1 MAVRGEIGG
10 QQVELNNAA
19 EEATLQK
26 LLDVMSSGKTGF
38 SGAVADAQKQL
49 KGVEKSSMNVASA
62 FDKLASVLTKA
73 ASTLNGLA
81 KIGGAAV
88 GLAGAMVQSQPK
100 VTDLAKTVKNVTG
113 DFLGL
118 GTVLETLVTMLNTN
132 YDMFQKLSKT
142 GIAFGLRV
150 ERLQSDFAALGVDS
164 GQLLKSLGANV
175 EAFATLGTATRGA
188 EMALDMNKRA
198 MLANGRTLMRF
209 GMDFDE
215 QNDRFMSFFAMN
227 AVAMQRRNMSE
238 AQMVN
243 LSGDYAKYLRELSEL
258 TGKQSDEIENGLKQA
273 NMNKG
278 FERFLAGLDGET
290 RARMLKIVGTAEAG
304 FGEAGKEAAMA
315 AIMGVG
321 PVTDAAQQITALMP
335 GFNQTITGSA
345 NAARNFAGSQEDFNK
360 MLMGDFNNLANSNQ
374 GFADAN
380 AKLAGTLMLM
390 GDPYG
395 TALSN
400 IINGINLFGGSVE
413 EVQGKMGKSG
423 GAVDLFN
430 TLNIA
435 LKDVRSA
442 FSDLFTKVF
451 SSGEFQTAMDN
462 FAKWIREKTPDVI
475 KFLERFNGDLNP
487 FDEKGRENIMNGLK
501 DLLVQIGNALMTAI
515 REGAGGTAGSDM
527 GVGYTGSLATRDL
540 SQKRQD
546 NGRSFS
552 DEEIN
557 DILQEVKTLQLEK
570 MKQDES
576 WMNRSFAHIMSAI
589 GVVARPIGDIF
600 GNMEADIHGDKF
612 TDEEMQG
619 LAKMLQE
626 HKKNSMSQGTVG
638 MGSLFKN
645 FGKGQAAM
653 LHGEEAVIPKNSPLG
668 GMLNM
673 MQGDMG
679 NMMAGMKDGKMDI
692 GSMINQAQSMGAK
705 YDAYAKENEA
715 GIKSQTRG
723 MAKDITGLSDEQL
736 DKLEQESVKSNNSQ
750 GSGTS
755 VNNINGGGLGAKFDE
770 LIRINKDMLSELQS
784 M

>member
-26 LLDVMSSGKTGF
+26 LLDVMSQGKTGF

-49 KGVEKSSMNVASA
+49 KGVEKSSLGVASA
-62 FDKLASVLTKA
+62 FDKLSSVLTKA

-100 VTDLAKTVKNVTG
+100 VTDLAKTVKSVTG

-188 EMALDMNKRA
+188 EMALEMNKRA

-335 GFNQTITGSA
+335 GFNRTITGSA

-360 MLMGDFNNLANSNQ
+360 MLMGDFNSLANSNQ

-400 IINGINLFGGSVE
+400 IINGINLFGGSVDDI
-413 EVQGKMGKSG
+413 QGKMGKSG

-475 KFLERFNGDLNP
+475 KFLERFTTDLNP

-501 DLLVQIGNALMTAI
+501 DLLVQIGNALAAAI
-515 REGAGGTAGSDM
+515 REGVGGTAGSDM

-540 SQKRQD
+540 SQKKYD
-546 NGRSFS
+546 GRAYS

-557 DILQEVKTLQLEK
+557 DILQEMKTLQLEK

-576 WMNRSFAHIMSAI
+576 WLNRTFAHVMSAV
-589 GVVARPIGDIF
+589 GTVARPIGDIF
-600 GNMEADIHGDKF
+600 GNVEADLHGSKF
-612 TDEEMQG
+612 TDEEIAGM
-619 LAKMLQE
+619 AKILEQ
-626 HKKNSMSQGTVG
+626 HKKNSMSGGTLA
-638 MGSLFKN
+638 MGSLFQN

-673 MQGDMG
+673 MQGDLG
-679 NMMAGMKDGKMDI
+679 NMMSGMKDGKMDI

-715 GIKSQTRG
+715 GIKAQTRG

>member
-26 LLDVMSSGKTGF
+26 LLDVMSDGKIGLAGEMKKVT
-38 SGAVADAQKQL
+38 AEAKNVAGSS
-49 KGVEKSSMNVASA
+49 KGVASA
-62 FDKLASVLTKA
+62 FDKLSSTLTKA
-73 ASTLNGLA
+73 VSALNGLA

-88 GLAGAMVQSQPK
+88 GLAGSLVATQPK
-100 VTDLAKTVKNVTG
+100 VTDLAKGIKDVTG

-175 EAFATLGTATRGA
+175 EQFANLGTATRGA

-227 AVAMQRRNMSE
+227 SVALQKRNMTE
-238 AQMVN
+238 TQMVN

-290 RARMLKIVGTAEAG
+290 RARMMKIVGTAEAG

-335 GFNQTITGSA
+335 GFGKTITSSA
-345 NAARNFAGSQEDFNK
+345 SAARNFAGTQEDFNK
-360 MLMGDFNNLANSNQ
+360 MLMGDFNSLANQNQ

-400 IINGINLFGGSVE
+400 IINGINLFGGSVNDI
-413 EVQGKMGKSG
+413 QGKMGKSG

-462 FAKWIREKTPDVI
+462 FAKWIREKTPDI
-475 KFLERFNGDLNP
+475 LKFLERFTTDLNP
-487 FDEKGRENIMNGLK
+487 FDEQGRANIMTGLM
-501 DLLVQIGNALMTAI
+501 DLLREIASSLGTLIRESLGGIGGSEIGGETAAGLAKQENFTSENKQDILQSYRAMKNRQLMESDSFFKKFWGGMNNALGTVLNPVGDAFNLDAI
-515 REGAGGTAGSDM
+515 EGGLRGLTDEDYRKMADEIANQNS
-527 GVGYTGSLATRDL
+527 
-540 SQKRQD
+540 KD
-546 NGRSFS
+546 NGRMFG
-552 DEEIN
+552 
-557 DILQEVKTLQLEK
+557 TLG
-570 MKQDES
+570 
-576 WMNRSFAHIMSAI
+576 AT
-589 GVVARPIGDIF
+589 
-600 GNMEADIHGDKF
+600 GN
-612 TDEEMQG
+612 
-619 LAKMLQE
+619 
-626 HKKNSMSQGTVG
+626 
-638 MGSLFKN
+638 LFEN
-645 FGKGQAAM
+645 FGKGKM
-653 LHGEEAVIPKNSPLG
+653 MTLHGEEAVIPKNSPLG

-679 NMMAGMKDGKMDI
+679 NMMQGMKDGKMDI
-692 GSMINQAQSMGAK
+692 GSMINQAQSMGTK
-705 YDAYAKENEA
+705 YEAYAKDNEA
-715 GIKSQTRG
+715 GIKNQTRG
-723 MAKDITGLSDEQL
+723 LAKSMTGLSDEQL
-736 DKLEQESVKSNNSQ
+736 DEMEKKSVQSNNSS
-750 GSGTS
+750 GSETS
-755 VNNINGGGLGAKFDE
+755 VNNINGGGLGSKMDE
-770 LIRINKDMLSELQS
+770 LIRINKEMLSELQS

>member
-26 LLDVMSSGKTGF
+26 LLDVMSQGKTGLA
-38 SGAVADAQKQL
+38 GEMKKVANEAKNVTSSS
-49 KGVEKSSMNVASA
+49 KGVASA
-62 FDKLASVLTKA
+62 FDKLSSTLTKA
-73 ASTLNGLA
+73 VSALNGLT

-88 GLAGAMVQSQPK
+88 GLAGSLVATQPK
-100 VTDLAKTVKNVTG
+100 VTDLAKGIKDVTG

-118 GTVLETLVTMLNTN
+118 GTVLETLVSMLNTN

-175 EAFATLGTATRGA
+175 EQFANLGTATRGA
-188 EMALDMNKRA
+188 EMALEMNKRA

-227 AVAMQRRNMSE
+227 SVALQKRNMSE

-335 GFNQTITGSA
+335 GFNQTITSSA
-345 NAARNFAGSQEDFNK
+345 AAARNFTGTQEDFNK

-400 IINGINLFGGSVE
+400 IINGINLFGGSVDDI
-413 EVQGKMGKSG
+413 QGKMGKSG

-475 KFLERFNGDLNP
+475 KFLERFTTDLNP
-487 FDEKGRENIMNGLK
+487 FDEKGRENILNGLK
-501 DLLVQIGNALMTAI
+501 ELLVQIGQALGKAI
-515 REGAGGTAGSDM
+515 REGAGGIAGTSIGEGTASVMAKQETYSNEDKQDIIQSYRAMQQQRLMDSDSSWKQFWGGFTRGFSNM
-527 GVGYTGSLATRDL
+527 TDWFGDMLNLDALEGNLRGITDEDYRRMAEEIATQN
-540 SQKRQD
+540 SKD
-546 NGRSFS
+546 NGRMFG
-552 DEEIN
+552 
-557 DILQEVKTLQLEK
+557 TLG
-570 MKQDES
+570 
-576 WMNRSFAHIMSAI
+576 AT
-589 GVVARPIGDIF
+589 
-600 GNMEADIHGDKF
+600 GN
-612 TDEEMQG
+612 
-619 LAKMLQE
+619 
-626 HKKNSMSQGTVG
+626 
-638 MGSLFKN
+638 LFEN
-645 FGKGQAAM
+645 FGKGKM
-653 LHGEEAVIPKNSPLG
+653 MTLHGEEAVIPKNSPLG
-668 GMLNM
+668 GMLDM

-679 NMMAGMKDGKMDI
+679 NMMQGMKDGKMDI

-705 YDAYAKENEA
+705 YDAYAKDNEA
-715 GIKSQTRG
+715 GIKDQTRG
-723 MAKDITGLSDEQL
+723 LAKSITGLSDEQL
-736 DKLEQESVKSNNSQ
+736 DEMEKQSVQSNNSS

-755 VNNINGGGLGAKFDE
+755 VNNINGGGLGSKMDE
-770 LIRINKDMLSELQS
+770 LIRINKEMLSELQS

>member
-26 LLDVMSSGKTGF
+26 LLDVMSDGKIGLA
-38 SGAVADAQKQL
+38 GEMKKVASEAKNVTSSS
-49 KGVEKSSMNVASA
+49 KGVASA
-62 FDKLASVLTKA
+62 FDKLSSTLTKA
-73 ASTLNGLA
+73 VSALNGIT

-88 GLAGAMVQSQPK
+88 GLAGSLVATQPK
-100 VTDLAKTVKNVTG
+100 VTDLAKGIKDVTG

-175 EAFATLGTATRGA
+175 EQFANLGTATRGA
-188 EMALDMNKRA
+188 EMALEMNKRA

-227 AVAMQRRNMSE
+227 SVALQKRNMSE

-335 GFNQTITGSA
+335 GFGKTITSSA
-345 NAARNFAGSQEDFNK
+345 SAARNFAGTQEDFNK
-360 MLMGDFNNLANSNQ
+360 MLMGDFNSLANQNQ

-400 IINGINLFGGSVE
+400 IINGINLFGGSVDDI
-413 EVQGKMGKSG
+413 QGKMGKSG

-435 LKDVRSA
+435 LKDVRAA
-442 FSDLFTKVF
+442 FSELFTKVF
-451 SSGEFQTAMDN
+451 SSGEFQTAMEN

-475 KFLERFNGDLNP
+475 KFLERLTTDLNP

-501 DLLVQIGNALMTAI
+501 DLLRQIGETLSQAI
-515 REGAGGTAGSDM
+515 REGVGGTAGSDM
-527 GVGYTGSLATRDL
+527 GVGYTGSLASRDL
-540 SQKRQD
+540 SEKKHD
-546 NGRSFS
+546 GRAYSE
-552 DEEIN
+552 EEIN
-557 DILQEVKTLQLEK
+557 DILQEMKTLHFEK
-570 MKQDES
+570 MKDDKNWFKS
-576 WMNRSFAHIMSAI
+576 AFGHVMSAI
-589 GVVARPIGDIF
+589 GTVARPVGDIF
-600 GNMEADIHGDKF
+600 GNLEAGFHGDKF
-612 TDEEMQG
+612 SDEE
-619 LAKMLQE
+619 LAGMAKILEE
-626 HKKNSMSQGTVG
+626 HKKNSMSGGTLA

-645 FGKGQAAM
+645 FGQGQAAM

-679 NMMAGMKDGKMDI
+679 NMMQGMKDGKMDI

-705 YDAYAKENEA
+705 YDAYAKDNEA
-715 GIKSQTRG
+715 GIKDQTRG
-723 MAKDITGLSDEQL
+723 LAKSITGLSDEQL
-736 DKLEQESVKSNNSQ
+736 DEMEKKSVQSNNSS

-755 VNNINGGGLGAKFDE
+755 VNNINGGGLGSKMDE
-770 LIRINKDMLSELQS
+770 LIRINKEMLSELQS

>member
-26 LLDVMSSGKTGF
+26 LLDVMSQGKTGF

-49 KGVEKSSMNVASA
+49 KGVEKSSLGVASA
-62 FDKLASVLTKA
+62 FDKLSSVLTKA
-73 ASTLNGLA
+73 AASLNGLA

-100 VTDLAKTVKNVTG
+100 VTDLAKTVKSVTG

-118 GTVLETLVTMLNTN
+118 GTVLETVVTMLNTN

-188 EMALDMNKRA
+188 EMALEMNKRA
-198 MLANGRTLMRF
+198 MIANGRTLMRF

-335 GFNQTITGSA
+335 GFNRTITSSA

-360 MLMGDFNNLANSNQ
+360 MLMGDFNSLANSNQ

-400 IINGINLFGGSVE
+400 IINGINLFGGNVDEIS
-413 EVQGKMGKSG
+413 GKMGKSG

-430 TLNIA
+430 TMNIA
-435 LKDVRSA
+435 LKDVRAA

-451 SSGEFQTAMDN
+451 SSGEFQTAMEN

-475 KFLERFNGDLNP
+475 KFLERFTTDLNP

-501 DLLVQIGNALMTAI
+501 DLLVQIGNALSQAI
-515 REGAGGTAGSDM
+515 REGVGGTAGSDM

-540 SQKRQD
+540 SEKKYD
-546 NGRSFS
+546 GRAYS

-557 DILQEVKTLQLEK
+557 DILQEMKTLHFEK
-570 MKQDES
+570 MKEDKNWFKS
-576 WMNRSFAHIMSAI
+576 AFGHVMSAV
-589 GVVARPIGDIF
+589 GTVARPIGDIF
-600 GNMEADIHGDKF
+600 GNMEADLHGSKF
-612 TDEEMQG
+612 SDEEIAAM
-619 LAKMLQE
+619 AKILEE
-626 HKKNSMSQGTVG
+626 HKKNSMSGGTLA

-673 MQGDMG
+673 MQGDLG
-679 NMMAGMKDGKMDI
+679 NMMSGMKDGKMDI

-715 GIKSQTRG
+715 GIKAQTRG